1 MSSSDTRP
9 YAVSDALTPDALPRI
24 VIEVSQAAAV
34 SHVVRGRFSAAP
46 LTSMDLLML
55 QARGAAMEDPRGS
68 LPRPPTGPGAPLPP
82 DLGPYPPAAEQ
93 TAVAPPDPPY
103 LPAALNARPP
113 SAFLTALASDEASS

>member
-1 MSSSDTRP
+1 LSSSDTRP

-82 DLGPYPPAAEQ
+82 DLGPCPPAGGQ
-93 TAVAPPDPPY
+93 TELQTEPAP
-103 LPAALNARPP
+103 L
-113 SAFLTALASDEASS
+113 